1 MAISNF
7 ADLLAEARK
16 QPEPQR
22 LLFVCARAELPD
34 YPSEEQRRRFEQ
46 GEGGALTPVTC
57 VDKTPDE
64 LSDMATFVEQSNQ
77 TGQNW
82 DLVFAAAMADPGDNE
97 TIEQQL
103 RRMVESLQM
112 GSIEA
117 FLAFNRSGEVVGF
130 Q

>member
-7 ADLLAEARK
+7 ADLLSEARK

-77 TGQNW
+77 TGQDW
-82 DLVFAAAMADPGDNE
+82 DLVFAAAMTDPGDNE
-97 TIEQQL
+97 VIEQQL
-103 RRMVESLQM
+103 RRMVETLQM

>member
-7 ADLLAEARK
+7 ADLLSEARK

-22 LLFVCARAELPD
+22 LLFVCVRAELPD

-57 VDKTPDE
+57 VDRTPDE
-64 LSDMATFVEQSNQ
+64 LSDMAAFVEQSNQ

-97 TIEQQL
+97 VIEQQL

-112 GSIEA
+112 GSIES